1 MGIQKTSN
9 GKYRVQVQVRGRG
22 RKGCT
27 VETYDDA
34 VLAEDKLKKA
44 LIDED
49 DLTLAATLISKAVDG
64 FSKLTVFVT

>member
-9 GKYRVQVQVRGRG
+9 GKFRVQVQVKGRG

-44 LIDED
+44 LN
-49 DLTLAATLISKAVDG
+49 
-64 FSKLTVFVT
+64 

>member
-9 GKYRVQVQVRGRG
+9 GKYRVQIQVKGRG

-27 VETYDDA
+27 VNTYDEA

-44 LIDED
+44 LIDGKE
-49 DLTLAATLISKAVDG
+49 LSSKV
-64 FSKLTVFVT
+64 